1 MCKLLGL
8 RAKNSGFVRSL
19 LGWLMLLY
27 GATLQAQAL
36 VIHHD
41 AGDSLFTE
49 TPKRIVALTW
59 SQTEILLTL
68 GVTPV
73 GVATVSGYRKWQSN
87 NPELPS
93 SVVDLGHRGNPSL
106 EQIAKLKPDL
116 ILGYNFRHH
125 ALLNR
130 LQAIAPTVLY
140 RQYPSGNDAEF
151 RYFDQML
158 RITRDLGVLL
168 NREQEA
174 EAAILRME
182 TSIAKA
188 RADIEAA
195 GLNGESVLLG
205 KFVGMG
211 MGLRVYSD
219 ASMGADVASKLGLKN
234 IWQFGLPGRDFSHIQ
249 LPQMISLENCHL
261 IIFGDD
267 NDEAEAM
274 KSSAIW
280 PHLAFVKSDQVYRVP
295 NSWGFGGPLSAQLM
309 AESIRNALVGRRLEE
324 VEP

>member
-1 MCKLLGL
+1 M
-8 RAKNSGFVRSL
+8 AVYAS
-19 LGWLMLLY
+19 
-27 GATLQAQAL
+27 TLQAQEI
-36 VIHHD
+36 VIQHD
-41 AGDSLFTE
+41 AGESVFVE
-49 TPKRIVALTW
+49 TPQRIVALTW
-59 SQTEILLTL
+59 SHAEILLTL

-151 RYFDQML
+151 RYFEQML

-168 NREQEA
+168 NKEQEA
-174 EAAILRME
+174 EAATHRME
-182 TSIAKA
+182 ISIAKA

-195 GLNGESVLLG
+195 GLRGESVLLG

-219 ASMGADVASKLGLKN
+219 ASMGADVATQLGLQN

-249 LPQMISLENCHL
+249 LPQMMNLDDCHL

-267 NDEAEAM
+267 NNEAEAM
-274 KSSAIW
+274 QGSAIW
-280 PHLAFVKSDQVYRVP
+280 PHLSFVKSGQVYRVP